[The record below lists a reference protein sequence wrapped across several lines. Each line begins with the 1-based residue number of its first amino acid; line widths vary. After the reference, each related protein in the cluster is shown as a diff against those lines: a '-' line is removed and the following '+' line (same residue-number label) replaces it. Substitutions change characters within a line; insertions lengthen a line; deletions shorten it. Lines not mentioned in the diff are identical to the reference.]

1 MKRFPSIK
9 KNTEFREIY
18 DTGKPRANKY
28 LVMYV
33 RTNGL
38 DHSRIGISVSK
49 KIGNSVVRH
58 RMVRLVREAFRLHVQ
73 ETKQGYDIV
82 VVVRATAVGQTYRE
96 IEQAYLHLLQ
106 LQGIKTGKEPE
117 ATVEVLNVRENCKEA
132 SD

>member
-9 KNTEFREIY
+9 KNTEFRDIY

-33 RTNGL
+33 KKNGL

-58 RMVRLVREAFRLHVQ
+58 RMTRLLREVFRLHTD
-73 ETKQGYDIV
+73 EIRKGNDFV
-82 VVVRATAVGQTYRE
+82 VVLRPDFH
-96 IEQAYLHLLQ
+96 I
-106 LQGIKTGKEPE
+106 GKQKRHFFICCSCMVCEP
-117 ATVEVLNVRENCKEA
+117 VPDRSVYG
-132 SD
+132 

>member
-33 RTNGL
+33 RKNGL

-49 KIGNSVVRH
+49 KIGNSVMRH
-58 RMVRLVREAFRLHVQ
+58 RMTRLLREVFRLHTS
-73 ETKQGYDIV
+73 EIRQGNDFV
-82 VVVRATAVGQTYRE
+82 VVVRKTAAGLSYRE
-96 IEQAYLHLLQ
+96 TEKAFLHLLQ
-106 LQGIKTGKEPE
+106 LHGLRTG
-117 ATVEVLNVRENCKEA
+117 
-132 SD
+132 S